1 MCPNC
6 FSAGFSG
13 FPSYWE
19 FEAFETKLRQ
29 KLMGQQLRQLPNTR
43 LPEFV
48 AMAPEQLY
56 QCLACGETW
65 ALSSPDNAWRGYF
78 LPLTEALAH
87 GRQLARRGRARSMGC
102 LVLLLAF
109 ACFTVWRLLSS

>member
-6 FSAGFSG
+6 FASGVTG

-19 FEAFETKLRQ
+19 FEAELQRKR
-29 KLMGQQLRQLPNTR
+29 QQLLPVPDAPALSLTTT
-43 LPEFV
+43 
-48 AMAPEQLY
+48 APEQLY

-78 LPLTEALAH
+78 LPLAEAVTY
-87 GRQLARRGRARSMGC
+87 GQQLRRTDRNRRVGC
-102 LVLLLAF
+102 LALVLGLAG
-109 ACFTVWRLLSS
+109 FTIWRLFS